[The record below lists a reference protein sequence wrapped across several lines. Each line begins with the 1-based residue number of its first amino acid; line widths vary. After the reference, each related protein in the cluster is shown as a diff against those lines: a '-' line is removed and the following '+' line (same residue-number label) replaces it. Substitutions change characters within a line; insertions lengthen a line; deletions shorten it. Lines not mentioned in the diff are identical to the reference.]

1 MRKIIAISLL
11 LALTII
17 SACKKS
23 DDDIIKPELSMS
35 NFMFKKIYNSSLNN
49 DVYLPAEGLS
59 FKGRIPFKTNNK
71 NLVAS
76 YDFVGSEI
84 RVGNVLQTS
93 NVTIN
98 DFSEP
103 IIYTV
108 IGDDGS
114 TKEYTVD
121 VMWFT
126 GLPIISITTENG
138 EEISSKEDYVKGFV
152 TIDGGKLFNDGSGD
166 MKIKGRGHSTWYV
179 HPKKP
184 YQLKF
189 DESSEML
196 GMPEDRKWIFLAEHS
211 DKTLMRN
218 TLAFEMGYISNLE
231 WTPQCRYSEVFINDE
246 YNGTYN
252 ITQKVEASENR
263 VNLGE
268 NGFLCEIDTPDHL
281 EEDDVYF
288 NSTRFTIQ
296 IKEPEISSG
305 SSEYNYIKNH
315 IIEFENVLYS
325 SNFKDPQNGYRKY
338 IDVETFVDW
347 YLINE
352 IAKNVDSRDYSS
364 MYFFHIPG
372 QKIKMGPL
380 WDFDLGF
387 GNVDYADSQY
397 PEGFWVKDHQWFS
410 RLFQDPAFVD
420 QVKTRFNFFKSNEE
434 YFVQLIDEKAE
445 YLKFAQEEN
454 DLKWDVFGNYIW
466 PNPVVYETHE
476 EEVNYLKN
484 WFITRMNWLDEVFN
498 AM

>member
-1 MRKIIAISLL
+1 MRKILFIIFLASLAIFS
-11 LALTII
+11 
-17 SACKKS
+17 SCKK
-23 DDDIIKPELSMS
+23 DDEIVKPELSIS
-35 NFMFKKIYNSSLNN
+35 NFTFLKSYNTGLQH
-49 DVYLPAEGLS
+49 DVYLIAEGQKLS
-59 FKGRIPFKTNNK
+59 GRVPFEADITQLIANF
-71 NLVAS
+71 
-76 YDFVGSEI
+76 DFVGSEVRI
-84 RVGNVLQTS
+84 GDKIQNS

-98 DFSEP
+98 DLSEVVT
-103 IIYTV
+103 YTV
-108 IGDDGS
+108 VGDDGA
-114 TKEYTVD
+114 TKDFTVD
-121 VMWFT
+121 VTWFT

-138 EEISSKEDYVKGFV
+138 EEISSRDDYVKGFV
-152 TIDGGKLFNDGSGD
+152 TINGTRLFENSSGD

-189 DESSEML
+189 DEETEVL

-218 TLAFEMGYISNLE
+218 SLAFEMGYISNLD
-231 WTPQCRYSEVFINDE
+231 WTPEHQYSEVFINGE

-263 VNLGE
+263 VNLGA

-281 EEDDVYF
+281 EEGDIYF
-288 NSTRFTIQ
+288 NSTQFTVQ
-296 IKEPEISSG
+296 IKEPEIDFESQ
-305 SSEYNYIKNH
+305 EYNYIKNH

-352 IAKNVDSRDYSS
+352 IAKNVDSKDYSS
-364 MYFFHIPG
+364 MYFYHVPG
-372 QKIKMGPL
+372 LKIKMGPL

-387 GNVDYADSQY
+387 GNVDFADSQY
-397 PEGFWVKDHQWFS
+397 PEGFWVKDHKWFS
-410 RLFQDPAFVD
+410 RLFEDPYFVN
-420 QVKTRFNFFKSNEE
+420 QVKIRFNYFKSNQD
-434 YFVQLIDEKAE
+434 YFIQLIDEKTE
-445 YLKFAQEEN
+445 YLKYAQKEN
-454 DLKWDVFGNYIW
+454 DQKWDVFGNYIW

-484 WFITRMNWLDEVFN
+484 WFVSRMNWLDEAFGN
-498 AM
+498 M

>member
-1 MRKIIAISLL
+1 MRKKIAISLL

-35 NFMFKKIYNSSLNN
+35 NFIFKKSYNSSLNN
-49 DVYLPAEGLS
+49 DVYLISEGTN
-59 FKGRIPFKTNNK
+59 FNGRVPYKANIN

-76 YDFVGSEI
+76 FDFIGSEVRI
-84 RVGNVLQTS
+84 GDKVQSS
-93 NVTIN
+93 NITIN

-103 IIYTV
+103 LTYTV
-108 IGDDGS
+108 VGDDGS
-114 TKEYTVD
+114 TKNYTID
-121 VMWFT
+121 VKWFT
-126 GLPIISITTENG
+126 GLPIISISTENG
-138 EEISSKEDYVKGFV
+138 EEINSRDDYVNGFV
-152 TIDGGKLFNDGSGD
+152 TVYGGNTFNDGSAD

-189 DESSEML
+189 EESSEML

-231 WTPQCRYSEVFINDE
+231 WTPECRYSEVFINDT

-252 ITQKVEASENR
+252 VTQKVEASENR
-263 VNLGE
+263 VNLGAT
-268 NGFLCEIDTPDHL
+268 GFLCEIDTPDHL
-281 EEDDVYF
+281 EEGDIYF
-288 NSTRFTIQ
+288 NSTQFTIQ
-296 IKEPEISSG
+296 IKEPEISSE
-305 SSEYNYIKNH
+305 SQEYDYIKNH

-325 SNFKDPQNGYRKY
+325 SNFKDPVNGYRKY

-352 IAKNVDSRDYSS
+352 IAKNVDSKDYSS
-364 MYFFHIPG
+364 MYFYHVPG
-372 QKIKMGPL
+372 LKIKMGPL

-387 GNVDYADSQY
+387 GNVDFADSQY
-397 PEGFWVKDHQWFS
+397 PEGFWVKDHKWFS
-410 RLFQDPAFVD
+410 RLFEDPYFVK
-420 QVKTRFNFFKSNEE
+420 QVKTRFDYFKSNQD
-434 YFVQLIDEKAE
+434 YFIQLIDEKTE
-445 YLKFAQEEN
+445 YLKYAQEEN
-454 DLKWDVFGNYIW
+454 DKKWDVFGNYIW
-466 PNPVVYETHE
+466 PNPVVYDTHE

-484 WFITRMNWLDEVFN
+484 WFITRMNWLDE
-498 AM
+498 AYKDM

>member
-11 LALTII
+11 ATLVTF
-17 SACKKS
+17 SSCKK
-23 DDDIIKPELSMS
+23 DDKVLPDLKMS
-35 NFMFKKIYNSSLNN
+35 NFLFQKVYNTGLQH
-49 DVYLPAEGLS
+49 DVYLNANGVVLS
-59 FKGRIPFKTNNK
+59 GRVPYEADITQLIANFN
-71 NLVAS
+71 
-76 YDFVGSEI
+76 FVGSEVRI
-84 RVGNVLQTS
+84 GDKIQTS
-93 NVTIN
+93 NITIN

-103 IIYTV
+103 ITYTV
-108 IGDDGS
+108 YGDDGA
-114 TKEYTVD
+114 TKDYTVD
-121 VMWFT
+121 VTWFT

-138 EEISSKEDYVKGFV
+138 EEINSRDDYVNGFV
-152 TIDGGKLFNDGSGD
+152 TINGGRIFDDGSGE

-189 DESSEML
+189 NEKSEVL
-196 GMPEDRKWIFLAEHS
+196 GMPEDNKWIFLAEHS

-218 TLAFEMGYISNLE
+218 SLAFEMGYISKLE
-231 WTPQCRYSEVFINDE
+231 WTPAHHYSEVFINDE

-263 VNLGE
+263 VNIGAS
-268 NGFLCEIDTPDHL
+268 GFLCEIDTPDHL
-281 EEDDVYF
+281 EEGDIYF
-288 NSTRFTIQ
+288 NSTQFTVQ
-296 IKEPEISSG
+296 IKAPEITFESQ
-305 SSEYNYIKNH
+305 EYNYIKNH

-325 SNFKDPQNGYRKY
+325 SNFKHPQNGYRKY

-352 IAKNVDSRDYSS
+352 IAKNVDSKDYSS
-364 MYFFHIPG
+364 MYFYHVPG
-372 QKIKMGPL
+372 LKIKMGPL

-397 PEGFWVKDHQWFS
+397 PDGFWVKDHRWFS
-410 RLFQDPAFVD
+410 RLFEDPYFVN
-420 QVKTRFNFFKSNEE
+420 QVKTRFNYFKSNQD
-434 YFVQLIDEKAE
+434 YFIQFIDEKTE
-445 YLKFAQEEN
+445 YLKYAQKEN
-454 DLKWDVFGNYIW
+454 DKKWDVFGNYIW

-484 WFITRMNWLDEVFN
+484 WFVNRMNLLDEAFN

>member
-1 MRKIIAISLL
+1 MRKILL
-11 LALTII
+11 IIFLASLTIF
-17 SACKKS
+17 SSCKK
-23 DDDIIKPELSMS
+23 DDEIVKPELSIS
-35 NFMFKKIYNSSLNN
+35 NFTFEKSNN
-49 DVYLPAEGLS
+49 TGLQHDVYLIAEGQKLS
-59 FKGRIPFKTNNK
+59 GRVPFEADITQLIANF
-71 NLVAS
+71 
-76 YDFVGSEI
+76 DFVGSEVRI
-84 RVGNVLQTS
+84 GDKIQNS
-93 NVTIN
+93 NITIN
-98 DFSEP
+98 DFSEVVT
-103 IIYTV
+103 YTV
-108 IGDDGS
+108 VGDDGA
-114 TKEYTVD
+114 TKDFTVD
-121 VMWFT
+121 VTWFT

-138 EEISSKEDYVKGFV
+138 EEISSRDDYVKGFV
-152 TIDGGKLFNDGSGD
+152 TINGTRLFDNSSGD

-189 DESSEML
+189 DEGTEVL

-218 TLAFEMGYISNLE
+218 SLAFEMGYISNLD
-231 WTPQCRYSEVFINDE
+231 WTPEHQYSEVFINGE

-263 VNLGE
+263 VNLGA

-281 EEDDVYF
+281 EEGDIYF
-288 NSTRFTIQ
+288 NSTQFTVQ
-296 IKEPEISSG
+296 IKEPEIDFESQ
-305 SSEYNYIKNH
+305 EYNYIKNH

-352 IAKNVDSRDYSS
+352 IAKNVDSKDYSS
-364 MYFFHIPG
+364 MYFYHVPG
-372 QKIKMGPL
+372 LKIKMGPL

-387 GNVDYADSQY
+387 GNVDFADSQY
-397 PEGFWVKDHQWFS
+397 PEGFWVKDHKWFS
-410 RLFQDPAFVD
+410 RLFEDPYFVN
-420 QVKTRFNFFKSNEE
+420 QVKIRFNYFKSNQD
-434 YFVQLIDEKAE
+434 YLIQLIDEKTE
-445 YLKFAQEEN
+445 YLKYAQKEN
-454 DLKWDVFGNYIW
+454 DQKWDVFGNYIW

-484 WFITRMNWLDEVFN
+484 WFVSRMNWLDEAYG